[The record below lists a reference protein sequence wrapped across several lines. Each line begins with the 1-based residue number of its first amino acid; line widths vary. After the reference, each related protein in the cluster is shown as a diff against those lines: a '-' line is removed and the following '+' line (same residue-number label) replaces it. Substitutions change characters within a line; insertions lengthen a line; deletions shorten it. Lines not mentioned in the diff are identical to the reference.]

1 MDFLLLSARWA
12 AAIYLL
18 PLGIGTN
25 DLGAVAACETTSEDD
40 LVAAATTIAARFAA
54 CAALECHGA

>member
-1 MDFLLLSARWA
+1 MQVVLLSARWA

-18 PLGIGTN
+18 SLGPGTN
-25 DLGAVAACETTSEDD
+25 DLGAVADCETTSEDD

-54 CAALECHGA
+54 CAALKCHAA